1 MSAELDL
8 CIQVLGG
15 LVVGGGLVL
24 LLGAGGRDRHF
35 AIRVETGFDG
45 RRSLFRRRRSF
56 RRDRGRWFRYLNFR
70 RLNFRRLNLLLHVL
84 GYVGTQLAL
93 CSEQPPVRY
102 LEARLFRSL
111 LSHLTFSSASAPDLR
126 RSVLISVFFF
136 GPSANLT
143 RPSRGSIQPPRL
155 LAPTKCEKWGTPL
168 GRSCGALF
176 QGTVFL
182 QQEAIGNWQ
191 RHYGRFDRAHR
202 HLASWQTHFAPN
214 VSQRHGL

>member
-15 LVVGGGLVL
+15 LVVGGGLGL

-35 AIRVETGFDG
+35 AIRVEIGFDG
-45 RRSLFRRRRSF
+45 RRSLFRGRRSF

-70 RLNFRRLNLLLHVL
+70 RLNPLLHVL

-111 LSHLTFSSASAPDLR
+111 LSHLTFSSASAPDFR
-126 RSVLISVFFF
+126 RSVLTSNLLF

-143 RPSRGSIQPPRL
+143 RPSR
-155 LAPTKCEKWGTPL
+155 
-168 GRSCGALF
+168 
-176 QGTVFL
+176 
-182 QQEAIGNWQ
+182 
-191 RHYGRFDRAHR
+191 
-202 HLASWQTHFAPN
+202 
-214 VSQRHGL
+214 

>member
-1 MSAELDL
+1 MSAELNL

-15 LVVGGGLVL
+15 LVVGGGLGL

-35 AIRVETGFDG
+35 AIRVEIGFDG

-56 RRDRGRWFRYLNFR
+56 RRDRGRWFRYLK
-70 RLNFRRLNLLLHVL
+70 FRRLNLLLHVL

-126 RSVLISVFFF
+126 RSVLISIFFF

-143 RPSRGSIQPPRL
+143 RPSR
-155 LAPTKCEKWGTPL
+155 
-168 GRSCGALF
+168 
-176 QGTVFL
+176 
-182 QQEAIGNWQ
+182 
-191 RHYGRFDRAHR
+191 
-202 HLASWQTHFAPN
+202 
-214 VSQRHGL
+214 